1 MRGVMATDTRQNH
14 ARKNNTKGKQDM
26 SKSFIAISL
35 LLILISACNRPIN
48 VTTLPAEEAQ
58 YAQPMA
64 SPTAT
69 ALFNTTIST
78 TETPTPLVV
87 TATGESACA
96 APVPRVEI
104 GDKVLV
110 RVEDWDK
117 LKLRSEA
124 GVSTDNVVMELDQYS
139 QLKILDGPVCVYS
152 AETGYSY
159 WFWKIVVTDS
169 GEIGWVAEGDYTH
182 YFIEK

>member
-1 MRGVMATDTRQNH
+1 MF
-14 ARKNNTKGKQDM
+14 
-26 SKSFIAISL
+26 KSFIALSL
-35 LLILISACNRPIN
+35 SVLLISACARSTQ

-64 SPTAT
+64 SPTST
-69 ALFNTTIST
+69 ALFNTTSYT
-78 TETPTPLVV
+78 TGTQTPSIV
-87 TATGESACA
+87 TATSESSCF
-96 APVPRVEI
+96 APVPRVAI

-110 RVEDWDK
+110 TVEDWDK

-124 GVSTDNVVMELDQYS
+124 KVSSENVTMELDQYS

-159 WFWKIVVTDS
+159 WFWKVVVTSS

-182 YFIEK
+182 YFIEKY